1 MSQYSYHADRSSST
15 LFASLWVNAL
25 GDRYPVKVAPFSSC
39 TTELLAELENRLDIN
54 SGDVLVDLGCG
65 AGGVGLWLAEN
76 QSLKL
81 VGVDRC
87 SDATALAATRAGE
100 WDLAHP
106 AGFVTADFSDTG
118 LESASADAVFSVD
131 AFTAAADI
139 QLALAE
145 VKRILKPNG
154 VFVFT
159 ARQLTPAGRHFEAMG
174 GDWEKGL
181 EEHEFS
187 AISMTTRPGVSALWQ
202 SIFNQWLEH
211 EADLRR
217 ELQPETVDA
226 LVVEARNQLPQ
237 MKDERPWLLISA
249 TQKSLMASDH
259 GFYLQ
264 SASDALD
271 VIGSGQAG
279 CIFTETDCVAGFF
292 DLRNGIA
299 GEVFQKFVNYNF
311 QAAFIVPPHHHYGDR
326 VSEMIKDHRSHANVR
341 FFHSAKEAEQW
352 LSSNEY

>member
-1 MSQYSYHADRSSST
+1 VSQYSYHVDRFYSA
-15 LFASLWVNAL
+15 LFASLWVNAW

-39 TTELLAELENRLDIN
+39 TTELLAELENRLGVN
-54 SGDVLVDLGCG
+54 AGDVLVDLGCG

-76 QSLKL
+76 QSLRL
-81 VGVDRC
+81 IGLDRC
-87 SDATALAATRAGE
+87 SDATTLATTRAGE
-100 WDLAHP
+100 WNLAHP
-106 AGFVTADFSDTG
+106 ADFVTADFNETG

-139 QLALAE
+139 QLALTE

-159 ARQLTPAGRHFEAMG
+159 ARQLTPTGRHFEALG

-181 EEHEFS
+181 EEHGFS
-187 AISMTTRPGVSALWQ
+187 AISMTTRTGVSALWQ

-226 LVVEARNQLPQ
+226 LVAEARNQLPQ
-237 MKDERPWLLISA
+237 MNDERPWLLISA
-249 TQKSLMASDH
+249 TTMSLMASDH

-271 VIGSGQAG
+271 VIGSGQAR
-279 CIFTETDCVAGFF
+279 CIFTETDFVPGFF

-311 QAAFIVPPHHHYGDR
+311 QAAFIVPPQHRYGER
-326 VSEMIKDHRSHANVR
+326 VSELIKDHRSHANVR
-341 FFHSAKEAEQW
+341 LFHTVEEAELW
-352 LSSNEY
+352 FC